1 MLKDFIKQAEKNSLF
16 SVKIFD
22 GQILIRGRL
31 LSPSESEAAA
41 LNSTHLISQIVNQEG
56 KSVGGLRDLSE
67 QLTKGDV
74 TNEALDE
81 AYKFLSKLKPNQL
94 KSIAD
99 QQNKIIC
106 QVIKDA
112 SMDDGQTWEELKI
125 VLHQEEQNSDRNFL
139 WVGMLSASDR
149 TEILNQAMTGHREA
163 VEKLSMFRTG

>member
-31 LSPSESEAAA
+31 LSPSESEAAS
-41 LNSTHLISQIVNQEG
+41 LNSTLLISQIVNQEG

-81 AYKFLSKLKPNQL
+81 AYKFLSKFAGIDFTLRV
-94 KSIAD
+94 S
-99 QQNKIIC
+99 
-106 QVIKDA
+106 
-112 SMDDGQTWEELKI
+112 
-125 VLHQEEQNSDRNFL
+125 
-139 WVGMLSASDR
+139 LSAP
-149 TEILNQAMTGHREA
+149 A
-163 VEKLSMFRTG
+163 